1 MLFFFIYY
9 SFITHKLKIAFFQV
23 SIFTHQT
30 MFGNHHFLLFIFFT
44 TFSFFSPNHS
54 LFFNITNFDDPTTS
68 SDISYQGD
76 GRSTNGSID
85 LNKVSYYFRVG
96 RALYSKP
103 LHLWDP
109 SSNVVTDFVTRFTFS
124 IDRVNN
130 SETFYADGFAF
141 YLAPLG
147 YQIPPNS
154 AGGTFA
160 LFNATTN
167 SDLPEN
173 HVFAVEFDTFI
184 GSTDPP
190 MKHVGVDDNSLTSV
204 AFANFDID
212 KNLGKKCHALITYT
226 ASSQTLFVAWS
237 FKGIPTAKDNDNN
250 SSLSYQV
257 DLKKILPEWVNIG
270 FSASTG
276 LYTEHNVIYSW
287 EFNSTLKDSS
297 VDNGV
302 KLNHKGSKVVLIVA
316 VLCPLVLLFV
326 TASVFVFV
334 LIRKK
339 RRMDDCMLY
348 DAGDDEV
355 GPTSVK
361 FDLDRGTIPR
371 RFEYKELV
379 DATNGFSDER
389 RLGQGAS
396 GQVYKGV
403 LSYLGRVVAVK
414 RIFADFENS
423 ERVFINEVRIISRLI
438 HKNLVQFIGWC
449 HEEGEF
455 LLVFEYMQNGSLDSH
470 LFGNK
475 RMLQWRARYKIAL
488 GVATALH
495 YLHEDAEQC
504 VLHRDIKSANV
515 LLDMEFNTKV
525 GDFGMAKLVD
535 PRLRTQRTGVV
546 GTYGYL
552 APEYVNVGRAS
563 RESDMYSFGVV
574 ALEIASGRR
583 TYQDGEFHVSLM
595 NWVWQLYV
603 EGEILRA
610 ADEKLCE
617 EFDENEM
624 RSLLVVGLWCTNPN
638 DKERPKAAQVI
649 KVLQLEAPLPFLPL
663 DMYER
668 APPMQVI
675 RMPHHHSNNHH
686 SGQSSPV
693 TNSLVSVGR

>member
-1 MLFFFIYY
+1 M
-9 SFITHKLKIAFFQV
+9 KLK
-23 SIFTHQT
+23 
-30 MFGNHHFLLFIFFT
+30 
-44 TFSFFSPNHS
+44 
-54 LFFNITNFDDPTTS
+54 
-68 SDISYQGD
+68 
-76 GRSTNGSID
+76 
-85 LNKVSYYFRVG
+85 
-96 RALYSKP
+96 
-103 LHLWDP
+103 
-109 SSNVVTDFVTRFTFS
+109 
-124 IDRVNN
+124 
-130 SETFYADGFAF
+130 
-141 YLAPLG
+141 
-147 YQIPPNS
+147 
-154 AGGTFA
+154 
-160 LFNATTN
+160 
-167 SDLPEN
+167 
-173 HVFAVEFDTFI
+173 
-184 GSTDPP
+184 
-190 MKHVGVDDNSLTSV
+190 
-204 AFANFDID
+204 
-212 KNLGKKCHALITYT
+212 
-226 ASSQTLFVAWS
+226 
-237 FKGIPTAKDNDNN
+237 
-250 SSLSYQV
+250 
-257 DLKKILPEWVNIG
+257 
-270 FSASTG
+270 
-276 LYTEHNVIYSW
+276 
-287 EFNSTLKDSS
+287 
-297 VDNGV
+297 
-302 KLNHKGSKVVLIVA
+302 HKGSKLVVIVA

-326 TASVFVFV
+326 AASIFVV
-334 LIRKK
+334 MLIKKK
-339 RRMDDCMLY
+339 RRKDDCMLY

-414 RIFADFENS
+414 RISAEFENS

-455 LLVFEYMQNGSLDSH
+455 LLVFEYMQNGSLDTH

-475 RMLQWRARYKIAL
+475 RVLEWHVRYKIAL
-488 GVATALH
+488 GVVTALQ

-535 PRLRTQRTGVV
+535 PRLRTQQTGVV

-552 APEYVNVGRAS
+552 APEYVKGGRAS

-574 ALEIASGRR
+574 ALEIGSGRR
-583 TYQDGEFHVSLM
+583 TYEDGEFHVCLM

-603 EGEILRA
+603 EGEVLRA
-610 ADEKLCE
+610 ADEKLRKV
-617 EFDENEM
+617 FDENEM

-638 DKERPKAAQVI
+638 DKERPKAQEVI
-649 KVLQLEAPLPFLPL
+649 KVLKLEAPLPELPL

-675 RMPHHHSNNHH
+675 RMPHHQSNPH
-686 SGQSSPV
+686 SGQSEPI
-693 TNSLVSVGR
+693 TNSLLSVGRWWWFGEYIWFCFCSYFSSFLKWKFINYFDWTAFMSILCCKWLWVHCMIGVTCLATNYLPKRQKSMFSFL

>member
-1 MLFFFIYY
+1 MSGAPFLLTNYFTLF
-9 SFITHKLKIAFFQV
+9 LIAF
-23 SIFTHQT
+23 SFTPLSQ
-30 MFGNHHFLLFIFFT
+30 IQ
-44 TFSFFSPNHS
+44 S
-54 LFFNITNFDDPTTS
+54 LSFNITNFNDPTTS
-68 SDISYQGD
+68 ANMAYEGD
-76 GRSTNGSID
+76 GTSSNGSIV
-85 LNKVSYYFRVG
+85 LNKDSYLFRVG
-96 RALYSKP
+96 RAIYSQP
-103 LHLWDP
+103 LHLWDS
-109 SSNVVTDFVTRFTFS
+109 SSNVVTDFTTRFTFT
-124 IDRVNN
+124 IDKVND
-130 SETFYADGFAF
+130 SSSYADGFVF

-167 SDLPEN
+167 NNLPQN
-173 HVFAVEFDTFI
+173 HVVAVEFDTFV

-190 MKHVGVDDNSLTSV
+190 MRHVGIDDNSLTSA
-204 AFANFDID
+204 AFAKFDID
-212 KNLGKKCHALITYT
+212 KNLGHMCYTLITYT
-226 ASSQTLFVAWS
+226 ASTKTLSVSWS
-237 FKGIPTAKDNDNN
+237 FKGKVGSSNDNN
-250 SSLSYQV
+250 ESSLSYQI
-257 DLKKILPEWVNIG
+257 DLMKILPEFVNVG

-276 LYTEHNVIYSW
+276 LSTESNVIHSW
-287 EFNSTLKDSS
+287 EFSSTLNDMDKK
-297 VDNGV
+297 VG
-302 KLNHKGSKVVLIVA
+302 HKGSKSTVVLIVA
-316 VLCPLVLLFV
+316 VVCSVVFLVGVVSIVLF
-326 TASVFVFV
+326 
-334 LIRKK
+334 IMKK
-339 RRMDDCMLY
+339 RRRENSCDDY
-348 DAGDDEV
+348 EN
-355 GPTSVK
+355 GPASVK

-371 RFEYKELV
+371 RFDYKELV
-379 DATNGFSDER
+379 SATNGFADDN

-449 HEEGEF
+449 HEQGEF
-455 LLVFEYMQNGSLDSH
+455 LLVFEYMPNGSLDTH

-475 RMLQWRARYKIAL
+475 RTLEWHVRYKVAL
-488 GVATALH
+488 GVVTALR

-515 LLDMEFNTKV
+515 LLDTDFSTKI

-552 APEYVNVGRAS
+552 APEYINGGRAS
-563 RESDMYSFGVV
+563 KESDMYSFGVV

-583 TYQDGEFHVSLM
+583 TFQDGDFHVPLM

-610 ADEKLCE
+610 ADGRLNN
-617 EFDENEM
+617 EFEVNEM
-624 RSLLVVGLWCTNPN
+624 MSLLIVGLWCTNPN

-649 KVLQLEAPLPFLPL
+649 KVLQLEVPLPVLTL
-663 DMYER
+663 DMYDR
-668 APPMQVI
+668 VPLPPPTVI
-675 RMPHHHSNNHH
+675 RQPNY
-686 SGQSSPV
+686 SSHTPPI